1 MSMNIGVFCSSSN
14 DLLSVYH
21 EEAQKLGAFIGQQ
34 QHTLVYGGSKNGLM
48 ESLAKEAHQHGA
60 YIIGIL
66 PQDLRAHSSAFVDEV
81 LMVESLAERKEMMK
95 EYADV
100 FIALP
105 GGFGT
110 LDEIFDVLA
119 EVQIGVHDKKL
130 LIVNID
136 HFYDALLEQ
145 FKVITERNFNGA
157 SNKNSYVVVNNA
169 TECIKYL
176 TDNAL

>member
-1 MSMNIGVFCSSSN
+1 MNIGVFCSSSN
-14 DLLSVYH
+14 NLSSVYH
-21 EEAQKLGAFIGQQ
+21 EEAQKLGAFIGRQ

-48 ESLAKEAHQHGA
+48 ESLAKEAHQQGA

-66 PQDLRAHSSAFVDEV
+66 PQDMKAHFSQFVDEALV
-81 LMVESLAERKEMMK
+81 VESLAERKEMIK

-110 LDEIFDVLA
+110 LDEMFDVLA
-119 EVQIGVHDKKL
+119 EVQVGAYDKKL

-157 SNKNSYVVVNNA
+157 SNKNSYIVVNNA
-169 TECIKYL
+169 ADCIKYL
-176 TDNAL
+176 TDNPL